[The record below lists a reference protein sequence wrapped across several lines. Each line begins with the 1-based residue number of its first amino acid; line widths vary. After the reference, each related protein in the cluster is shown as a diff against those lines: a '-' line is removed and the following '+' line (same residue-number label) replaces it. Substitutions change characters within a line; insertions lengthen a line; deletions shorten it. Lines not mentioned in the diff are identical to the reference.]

1 MKIGKGRGKYKM
13 KKIIA
18 TSLLAVLVLAG
29 CSSNNQDI
37 KDESKVVNQDL
48 KNTEENDKDLDQKN
62 KDLKEDDKNSRNND
76 EENWYGEGELD
87 DRVDDSD
94 LSKEEQALNRELG
107 KLEDGRYEIEVVY
120 PYEDRVRFNVLYR
133 FVDKDKQVIDDV
145 GQVSEAGKMPENDD
159 DALTLKLDDKLQG
172 KNITHRHGLF
182 IIEVTDGVIVSVSN

>member
-1 MKIGKGRGKYKM
+1 M
-13 KKIIA
+13 KKML
-18 TSLLAVLVLAG
+18 SLVLIGLMAIMLVG
-29 CSSNNQDI
+29 CS
-37 KDESKVVNQDL
+37 DEPTDV
-48 KNTEENDKDLDQKN
+48 NDKKESGQTN
-62 KDLKEDDKNSRNND
+62 NIQKEDDKNSQNND
-76 EENWYGEGELD
+76 EEDWYGGGALD

-107 KLEDGRYEIEVVY
+107 KLDDGRYEIEVVY

-133 FVDKDKQVIDDV
+133 FVDKDKQVKDDV

-172 KNITHRHGLF
+172 KNITYRHGIF

>member
-1 MKIGKGRGKYKM
+1 M
-13 KKIIA
+13 KKMI
-18 TSLLAVLVLAG
+18 SLVLIGLMASMLVG
-29 CSSNNQDI
+29 CSDEPTEVNDKKESGQTNNFQ
-37 KDESKVVNQDL
+37 K
-48 KNTEENDKDLDQKN
+48 EENDQKEESDQ
-62 KDLKEDDKNSRNND
+62 D
-76 EENWYGEGELD
+76 EEDWYGGGGLD

-107 KLEDGRYEIEVVY
+107 KLDDGRYEIEVVY

-133 FVDKDKQVIDDV
+133 FVDKDKQVKDDV

-172 KNITHRHGLF
+172 KNITYRHGIF